1 MHSSLR
7 KINKSMTFVNIITSL
22 GFIFL
27 LCKVFFNGY
36 TVFSSLYHI
45 GFVVSTTEGNK
56 IVLLLVENEESS
68 GVCSYWF
75 GSPGCVVL
83 LLTDWFQMIHLLLWS
98 TGLMKY
104 SQCFPGS
111 SSLFFTSSVTA
122 GQILICFSEMGR
134 FKHNILN
141 LQSQHVS
148 SWYNPG
154 HTVLRITSLRFDEW
168 IKNRQP
174 NQQTEQS
181 E

>member
-27 LCKVFFNGY
+27 LCKVFFNGC

-83 LLTDWFQMIHLLLWS
+83 RLTVGAFQSAEGAVVKRL
-98 TGLMKY
+98 TGTDPVVD
-104 SQCFPGS
+104 Q
-111 SSLFFTSSVTA
+111 A
-122 GQILICFSEMGR
+122 
-134 FKHNILN
+134 LN
-141 LQSQHVS
+141 DQQS
-148 SWYNPG
+148 
-154 HTVLRITSLRFDEW
+154 R
-168 IKNRQP
+168 K
-174 NQQTEQS
+174 
-181 E
+181 